1 MTQPLF
7 GKHIVV
13 TRARAQAEEFIALL
27 CARGA
32 IPIEAPTIRIAEPK
46 DTSALDYAFSEL
58 GSFDWIVF
66 TSSNGVDAFML
77 RLQAKCLD
85 LQAIR
90 DIRLCAVGPATAAQ
104 LTSPK
109 LEVALIPK
117 EHHSSGIVDALRK
130 HSTGSRI
137 LLPRADLAKS
147 DLPDA
152 LRNAGAEVC
161 DVVAYRTIPVSSL
174 STDVTRA
181 FLENRVD
188 VVTFTSASTVTNFV
202 KLVNAT
208 HPAEFLGT
216 TIVASIGPVTAK
228 AAEQLGVKTTIIPSI
243 HTVPALV
250 QAMENYFR

>member
-13 TRARAQAEEFIALL
+13 TRPRAQAEEFVALL

-32 IPIEAPTIRIAEPK
+32 IPVEAPTIRITEPK

-66 TSSNGVDAFML
+66 TSSNGVDAFMR
-77 RLQAKCLD
+77 RLQAKCLN
-85 LQAIR
+85 LQTIR
-90 DIRLCAVGPATAAQ
+90 NIRLCAVGPATAAQ
-104 LTSPK
+104 LSSYN
-109 LEVALIPK
+109 LEVDLIPK

-130 HSTGSRI
+130 HTAGSRI

-152 LRNAGAEVC
+152 LRNTGAQVR
-161 DVVAYRTIPVSSL
+161 DVIAYRTIPVTSL
-174 STDVTRA
+174 STDVTQA
-181 FLENRVD
+181 FLENRID

-202 KLVNAT
+202 KLVNVN
-208 HPAEFLGT
+208 HPVEFMGT
-216 TIVASIGPVTAK
+216 TIVASIGPVKAK
-228 AAEQLGVKTTIIPSI
+228 AAEQLGVKTTIMPSI

-250 QAMENYFR
+250 QAIENYFR